1 MGSAVALGDGWPS
14 PIPTPTGPFV
24 TRIRGISSSSAASM
38 WRSTWICSVSCS
50 ISSAEETEFARA

>member
-24 TRIRGISSSSAASM
+24 TRIRGISSSSVAAT
-38 WRSTWICSVSCS
+38 WRWMRICSVSCS
-50 ISSAEETEFARA
+50 MSSALEISVARA